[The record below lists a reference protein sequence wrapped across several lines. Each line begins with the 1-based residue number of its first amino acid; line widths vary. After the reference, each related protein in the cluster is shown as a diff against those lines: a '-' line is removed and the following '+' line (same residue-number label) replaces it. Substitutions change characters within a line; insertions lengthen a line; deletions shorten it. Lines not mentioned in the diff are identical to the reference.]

1 MVLHTA
7 LNLIEPPK
15 EKELLKLQL
24 IEGSL
29 YVNNIEILNK
39 KAVACMKVLR
49 VLFEQF
55 LNDCKKELPP
65 EKHMLLRITEIEK
78 RLNLDPEADPEH
90 HIRKP
95 LNTIQR
101 TIKTTLAKKLGLNI
115 ERNDVIQT
123 VGWPGS
129 SRRDYGYRI
138 NPFTVVVR

>member
-1 MVLHTA
+1 M
-7 LNLIEPPK
+7 
-15 EKELLKLQL
+15 QL

-39 KAVACMKVLR
+39 KAVACMKVFR
-49 VLFEQF
+49 ILFEQF
-55 LNDCKKELPP
+55 LHDCKKELPP
-65 EKHMLLRITEIEK
+65 EKHMLLSITEIEK

-90 HIRKP
+90 YIRKP
-95 LNTIQR
+95 INTIQR